1 MVKVFDLLT
10 IFPKFFDSYL
20 SQSLVHK
27 AIQKKLVECHVHDL
41 RKWATDKHHTV
52 DDIPYGG
59 GAGMVF
65 KPEPLFDAIQEI
77 HSSHKNGKVIYLS
90 CQGNLLNQKKVKE
103 LFSNS
108 EEILLVCGRY
118 EGIDQRVI
126 DEVID
131 EEISIGDYVL
141 SGGEVPALAVMD
153 SLIRLI
159 PGVIGKAVSLEEESF
174 EAGLLEYPHYT
185 RPEVFRER
193 VVPEVLLSGNHSAIR
208 SWRLERAVEK
218 TLNKRP
224 DLLKKHEY
232 SEEIQKM
239 MHLFDNKKRS

>member
-10 IFPKFFDSYL
+10 IFPKIFDSYL
-20 SQSLVHK
+20 SQSLVYK
-27 AIQKKLVECHVHDL
+27 AIQKKLIECRVHDL

-65 KPEPLFDAIQEI
+65 KPEPLFEAIQEI
-77 HSSHKNGKVIYLS
+77 RSSHKNGKVIYLS
-90 CQGNLLNQKKVKE
+90 CQGSLLNQKKVKE
-103 LFSNS
+103 LSSNS
-108 EEILLVCGRY
+108 EEILFVCGRY

-141 SGGEVPALAVMD
+141 SGGEVPALVVMD

-174 EAGLLEYPHYT
+174 ETGLLEYPHYT
-185 RPEVFRER
+185 RPELFRDR
-193 VVPEVLLSGNHSAIR
+193 PVPAVLLSGNHSEIR
-208 SWRLERAVEK
+208 RWRLEKAVEK
-218 TLNKRP
+218 TVQKRA
-224 DLLKKHEY
+224 DLLEKY
-232 SEEIQKM
+232 QYPEEIQKM
-239 MHLFDNKKRS
+239 IHLFDNKKRS